1 MALFDAPRAGFAAF
15 AASALLSACGGPA
28 SFARPPAPFAEDGR
42 SKTASPIRHVVLV
55 VQENRTFNDFFATYP
70 GADGTTTGRIA
81 KISNPRC
88 HVGASGTIALTKVP
102 LVTTHDL
109 DHRYVGYRTARDG
122 GKMDA
127 FDKIPSYSGN
137 PECFLPYVYTDPA
150 QIQPYWDM
158 AEQYTLAEHM
168 FPTHGSSSFV
178 AHQDLIRGS
187 TDIGGD
193 VSLIDFPTGEPW
205 GCDAKAGTVTSLI
218 TSDLKYLLNQGP
230 FPCTNAFPSSGV
242 GYRTMRDLL
251 DQGGVSWKYY
261 APPFD
266 TNFGKLLTAFDV
278 IAPVRYGP
286 EWNTNVVTPQ
296 TKIFHDVSAR
306 TLPAVS
312 WVIPDEPESDHPG
325 EKVDRGPA
333 WVASIV
339 NAVGESPYWDSTAI
353 VVLWDDW
360 GGLYDNANPPQLGYG
375 GLGFRVPAIVISP
388 YAKAGY
394 ISKTSYEFGSIL
406 RYIEENFAL
415 GSLGTSDKRAH
426 SIGDCFDY
434 SQAPIAFTPIPS
446 QYSKEFFIRE
456 RPSYRANDTDY

>member
-1 MALFDAPRAGFAAF
+1 ML
-15 AASALLSACGGPA
+15 
-28 SFARPPAPFAEDGR
+28 
-42 SKTASPIRHVVLV
+42 I

-88 HVGASGTIALTKVP
+88 HVGASGTIALAKVP
-102 LVTTHDL
+102 LVTSHDL

-127 FDKIPSYSGN
+127 FDKIPTYSGN
-137 PECFLPYVYTDPA
+137 PECLLPYVYTDPA
-150 QIQPYWDM
+150 QIRPYWDM
-158 AEQYTLAEHM
+158 AEQYALAEHM

-187 TDIGGD
+187 TDIGGG

-218 TSDLKYLLNQGP
+218 TSDSKYLLDQGP
-230 FPCTNAFPSSGV
+230 FPCTSAFPSSGV
-242 GYRTMRDLL
+242 ALPDAARSTRPARHLL
-251 DQGGVSWKYY
+251 EVLR
-261 APPFD
+261 A
-266 TNFGKLLTAFDV
+266 A
-278 IAPVRYGP
+278 VRY
-286 EWNTNVVTPQ
+286 ELRQ
-296 TKIFHDVSAR
+296 TSHGVRRHRSGSLR
-306 TLPAVS
+306 NRM
-312 WVIPDEPESDHPG
+312 EPERRHAADEDLPRRLGGNAPG
-325 EKVDRGPA
+325 RFVGHSGRARIRPSGRERRSRARLGGEHRQR
-333 WVASIV
+333 
-339 NAVGESPYWDSTAI
+339 VGESPYWDSTAI

-360 GGLYDNANPPQLGYG
+360 GGLYDNVNPPQLGYG

-394 ISKTSYEFGSIL
+394 ISKTNYEFGSIL
-406 RYIEENFAL
+406 RYIEENFGL

-446 QYSKEFFIRE
+446 QYSKEFFLRE